1 MSTSTAESEYYSLS
15 ECAKHCIWYLNLL
28 NELKFNIKYL
38 TINIDNKAAIY
49 NSKNQ
54 SINPKNKHMDV
65 RFHYIRELV
74 ANKRIKLNY
83 IKSKGNLADGFTKYL
98 NGPAMDAFRNSLL
111 TKLPENE

>member
-1 MSTSTAESEYYSLS
+1 
-15 ECAKHCIWYLNLL
+15 
-28 NELKFNIKYL
+28 
-38 TINIDNKAAIY
+38 
-49 NSKNQ
+49 
-54 SINPKNKHMDV
+54 MDV